1 MKVRMKLI
9 TGNLKFL
16 LKCWG
21 SSTKFLD
28 FLEVNMMNSK
38 FSVHEILIFWLIRSS
53 TTCPSTWGLKCL
65 SQDLLK
71 QSIYVVRTLN
81 NILPI
86 NVMTGKLCI

>member
-16 LKCWG
+16 LKCWS

-53 TTCPSTWGLKCL
+53 TTFPSTG
-65 SQDLLK
+65 D
-71 QSIYVVRTLN
+71 
-81 NILPI
+81 
-86 NVMTGKLCI
+86 